1 MKLPLDNTTDLRV
14 RFRLPNGYPT
24 NTRLEC
30 EASSDA
36 FSRQQHSAIS
46 SLVLK
51 CSTQMPQFNG
61 RECVFD
67 MLQTIKDGALELIT
81 SCNMKYRDGVG
92 ESEAKESGRLRG
104 VGASQNEA
112 EELCCL
118 KLDHMRDERRYI
130 KAIRSWTRDLGL
142 TGR

>member
-1 MKLPLDNTTDLRV
+1 
-14 RFRLPNGYPT
+14 
-24 NTRLEC
+24 
-30 EASSDA
+30 
-36 FSRQQHSAIS
+36 
-46 SLVLK
+46 
-51 CSTQMPQFNG
+51 MPHFKG

-67 MLQTIKDGALELIT
+67 MLQTIKDAALDLMT
-81 SCNMKYRDGVG
+81 SCNMQCRDGVG
-92 ESEAKESGRLRG
+92 EREANDSGRLKG
-104 VGASQNEA
+104 VEASQKEA

>member
-1 MKLPLDNTTDLRV
+1 
-14 RFRLPNGYPT
+14 
-24 NTRLEC
+24 
-30 EASSDA
+30 
-36 FSRQQHSAIS
+36 
-46 SLVLK
+46 
-51 CSTQMPQFNG
+51 MPQFNG

>member
-1 MKLPLDNTTDLRV
+1 
-14 RFRLPNGYPT
+14 
-24 NTRLEC
+24 
-30 EASSDA
+30 
-36 FSRQQHSAIS
+36 
-46 SLVLK
+46 
-51 CSTQMPQFNG
+51 MPQFKG

-67 MLQTIKDGALELIT
+67 MLQTIKDAAFELIT

-104 VGASQNEA
+104 LEASQNEA
-112 EELCCL
+112 ASEEVCCL